1 MNLYRVST
9 QVQLTLF
16 SDVKDLW
23 FPESRKHSLGSLF
36 SKNFRRLQNHDIICE
51 MISFEIV
58 DFYSVLGIVR
68 EIILEIEYHAHG

>member
-36 SKNFRRLQNHDIICE
+36 PKNLRRLQNHVIIRG

-58 DFYSVLGIVR
+58 DFYSVLGIAR
-68 EIILEIEYHAHG
+68 EIILEIEYLADG